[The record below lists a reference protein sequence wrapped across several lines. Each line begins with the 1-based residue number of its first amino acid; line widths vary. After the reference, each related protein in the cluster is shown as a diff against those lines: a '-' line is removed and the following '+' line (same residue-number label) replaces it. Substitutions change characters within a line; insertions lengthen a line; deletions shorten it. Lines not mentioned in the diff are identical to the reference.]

1 MKRLPKW
8 NRRQKTLR
16 NLLVTGSLV
25 FLLWFANDFAAPTL
39 DLAVKWEGQQ
49 YFLKSPEVLGVF
61 SREQGRD
68 SDVLIRDG
76 DVFASAVCR
85 KRFLCFRELLG
96 LQFTEAVEGPVAFFQ
111 QQDVFDVTAVYA
123 YANLE
128 GDVRAVCDLRLRSD
142 IEVTISG
149 DGQYAHQHFD
159 WDETYSMEAEP
170 DENGVYQFALQR
182 KYPQDPQASYQE
194 QTWST
199 AERGTLLSFQSVPRH
214 SAGSD
219 FACDVTVTFYDQ
231 AGGVLY
237 TFQKE
242 LWNTLE
248 PTGGEGR

>member
-16 NLLVTGSLV
+16 NLLITGLLV

-39 DLAVKWEGQQ
+39 GLAVKWEGEK

-61 SREQGRD
+61 PREQDRD

-85 KRFLCFRELLG
+85 KRFLCFREMLG

-123 YANLE
+123 YAELE
-128 GDVRAVCDLRLRSD
+128 DDVRAVCDLRLRND
-142 IEVTISG
+142 IDVTVSG
-149 DGQYAHQHFD
+149 DGQYAYRHFE
-159 WDETYSMEAEP
+159 WDETYTMEAEP
-170 DENGVYQFALQR
+170 DEHGVYRFALQR
-182 KYPQDPQASYQE
+182 KYPWDPVAGCQE

-199 AERGTLLSFQSVPRH
+199 AERGTLLTFQSVPRH
-214 SAGSD
+214 SAGAD

-231 AGGVLY
+231 AGGILH
-237 TFQKE
+237 TFTKE
-242 LWNTLE
+242 LWNTLDNA
-248 PTGGEGR
+248 GGEDG

>member
-8 NRRQKTLR
+8 NRKQKVIR
-16 NLLVTGSLV
+16 NLLVTGLLV

-39 DLAVKWEGQQ
+39 DLAVKWEGRQ
-49 YFLKSPEVLGVF
+49 YFLNSPEVLGVF
-61 SREQGRD
+61 PREQGRD

-111 QQDVFDVTAVYA
+111 QQDSFDVTAVYA
-123 YANLE
+123 YADLE
-128 GDVRAVCDLRLRSD
+128 GDVRAVCELRLRND
-142 IEVTISG
+142 IDVNVSG
-149 DGQYAHQHFD
+149 DGQHAYQHFN
-159 WDETYSMEAEP
+159 WDETYTMEAEP
-170 DENGVYQFALQR
+170 EENGIYRFALQR

-231 AGGVLY
+231 AGEVIH
-237 TFQKE
+237 TFHKE
-242 LWNTLE
+242 LWNTLDT
-248 PTGGEGR
+248 TGGEGR